1 LESFTRTPTNVEW
14 SEWHVLLGNVSICS
28 FSKKLSPNEYIATMS
43 KLEQNLRSGATALT
57 KSMANFEAKAS
68 KVSSSNRINNAQA
81 PKAMPSR
88 PEKRK
93 AEMMELS
100 DDEPETITKRR
111 PAPAPVSVPASA
123 SAPPPNKF
131 RPWDIDHSTMKP
143 PTNQAVSG
151 TATTHAKKP
160 VAELVEL
167 STQQKEILNVV
178 MDGKNVFFTG
188 SAGMSPY
195 YLRNMPSR

>member
-1 LESFTRTPTNVEW
+1 MN
-14 SEWHVLLGNVSICS
+14 
-28 FSKKLSPNEYIATMS
+28 

-68 KVSSSNRINNAQA
+68 KVSSSNRINNAQP

-100 DDEPETITKRR
+100 DDEPETIAKRR
-111 PAPAPVSVPASA
+111 PAPAPVSGPAFA
-123 SAPPPNKF
+123 SAPPPNKL

-143 PTNQAVSG
+143 PTNQTVSG
-151 TATTHAKKP
+151 TATTHTKKP

-188 SAGMSPY
+188 SAGMSPC
-195 YLRNMPSR
+195 